1 MHEVS
6 CSSSEREKMVRLR
19 LSHHPRGAERAWLGR
34 YSSAWES
41 EGILSCLTVIHQKNN
56 KQSGLRGAGGTP
68 AQVGLGYK
76 TEAQL
81 QTQVGV
87 WCPEGNFLLQTYT
100 SDPVRPANTNLLP
113 SPFQKKKVL
122 KHCQGFLKNGMGR
135 RNTRQWSTVPECS
148 ERLTL
153 I

>member
-1 MHEVS
+1 MRPGLQITES
-6 CSSSEREKMVRLR
+6 KIIGFLLI
-19 LSHHPRGAERAWLGR
+19 LSAERAWLGR

-113 SPFQKKKVL
+113 SPFQKKKGVKAL
-122 KHCQGFLKNGMGR
+122 SGIFEKWDGQEKY
-135 RNTRQWSTVPECS
+135 
-148 ERLTL
+148 
-153 I
+153 